1 MKYIDITY
9 SEKSNEILPALDKG
23 IFMTTKVGDEV
34 NTMTIAWGGINL
46 IWNKQV
52 FVAYVRYSRYTY
64 DMLQNTDEFTISV
77 PIDNNLRKELGIC
90 GTKSGRNTNKI
101 EECNFTM
108 ANGRIVDTPI
118 ISDCELHFECKV
130 IYKQAMEP
138 NSIPKD
144 ILKRNYTNNDFHV
157 IFYGEI
163 VDSYMIKGD

>member
-101 EECNFTM
+101 EKCNFTM
-108 ANGRIVDTPI
+108 VNGRIVETPI

-138 NSIPKD
+138 NSIPTD

>member
-1 MKYIDITY
+1 
-9 SEKSNEILPALDKG
+9 
-23 IFMTTKVGDEV
+23 
-34 NTMTIAWGGINL
+34 
-46 IWNKQV
+46 
-52 FVAYVRYSRYTY
+52 
-64 DMLQNTDEFTISV
+64 
-77 PIDNNLRKELGIC
+77 
-90 GTKSGRNTNKI
+90 
-101 EECNFTM
+101 M
-108 ANGRIVDTPI
+108 ANGRIVETPI